1 MMGSHILLYCFYE
14 GLERLWIYLLLVS
27 AYHYRRRRRRRKIY
41 IYLYSLS
48 TQESTL
54 ARYSVHPAPSFKR
67 SRRIHQ
73 ETPQNLEELVR
84 SQPELE
90 LERGAQDGKSQEGYL
105 CPSCSPRGLEST
117 HARKRQALFAR
128 LIFLNYNM
136 AQIQTG
142 MKGVNRQSV
151 LLYELR

>member
-1 MMGSHILLYCFYE
+1 VDILAPRF
-14 GLERLWIYLLLVS
+14 GLPLS
-27 AYHYRRRRRRRKIY
+27 AAAAAAQD